1 MRSEHEVGRRSV
13 LKLLVA
19 GGVTVAAVTTGVVP
33 PGPVAAWAGRAAAP
47 ESDGIA
53 ALGRA
58 YLRRHPHE
66 SHAPRLLRQL
76 PEVRSAHAVRPQL
89 PRLTSTIV
97 ADFDTGRVVNV
108 DGWELARTEARAAA
122 AIALG
127 H

>member
-1 MRSEHEVGRRSV
+1 VRSEHEVGRRSV
-13 LKLLVA
+13 IKLLVA

-33 PGPVAAWAGRAAAP
+33 RGPLAAWAGRAAPP
-47 ESDGIA
+47 EPDGVA

-58 YLRRHPHE
+58 YLRRHPGE
-66 SHAPRLLRQL
+66 SHATLLLREL
-76 PEVRSAHAVRPQL
+76 RGVRSAHPVRPQL

-97 ADFDTGRVVNV
+97 SDFDAGRVVNV

-127 H
+127 R